1 MYRNGYISYRQGF
14 FTNLEN
20 TLSFLTLAAKIKQYN
35 MIIITEI
42 IMKWLCPNDQS
53 PFETL

>member
-1 MYRNGYISYRQGF
+1 MYRNGYISYRQGL

-35 MIIITEI
+35 MRIITEI